1 MHKRGSNY
9 SLWPEKAGPRR
20 AMPLTFGVGGF
31 AIGIVCAGAAYNVV
45 TDLLRPISIQE
56 PVSILELARESTVAQ
71 VPINTGATGPV
82 TAAEPVEPISRTRS
96 SRTVA
101 KVTLPTIGTR
111 AITPSRDIDERGD
124 TDGRGGDVPK
134 GDTPAAALTT
144 PPAGQPI
151 TPIEDSKP
159 ADKQSTE
166 ASPRKTKHAARERPA
181 KVHQHRTVRKKRERP
196 SMYAS
201 GYRNRSSYFGYGG
214 GVTYGWGGYGGGY
227 GRAYGWSQW

>member
-9 SLWPEKAGPRR
+9 SLWPEKARPRR
-20 AMPLTFGVGGF
+20 AIPLTFGVGGF

-56 PVSILELARESTVAQ
+56 PVSIQELARESTVARFRSTRGRL
-71 VPINTGATGPV
+71 VRSRL
-82 TAAEPVEPISRTRS
+82 EPVEPISRTRS

-111 AITPSRDIDERGD
+111 AITPSPNIDERGD

-134 GDTPAAALTT
+134 GDTPAAALTA
-144 PPAGQPI
+144 PPTGQPI

-159 ADKQSTE
+159 ADQQSTE
-166 ASPRKTKHAARERPA
+166 ASPRKTQHAARERPA
-181 KVHQHRTVRKKRERP
+181 KVHKHRIVRKKRERP

-214 GVTYGWGGYGGGY
+214 RVTYGWGGYGGGY